1 MAARRAPCPPL
12 DDACRDHAHAILAE
26 ALASVPAD
34 IEVERRV
41 IRGPAE
47 RLLLASADHA
57 ADLLVVGTGRTGGLT
72 RLFHG
77 ATTRYC
83 IAHARCPVLAV
94 PPSELIR
101 DLTDLEGHKS
111 GALASSMVREGLRG
125 V

>member
-12 DDACRDHAHAILAE
+12 DDACRDHAQTVLAE

-34 IEVERRV
+34 VEVERRV
-41 IRGPAE
+41 VRGPAE
-47 RLLLASADHA
+47 QLLLASADHA

-101 DLTDLEGHKS
+101 DLTDLEGHKP
-111 GALASSMVREGLRG
+111 GKLASSMVREGLRG